1 MLAAAVGLVLCA
13 ALLSVVVG
21 SRPLSPAQVLQVLFA
36 PDGSPTSLVVHD
48 LRVPRTVVGIV
59 VGMALGLAGAQLQ
72 GLTRNPLADPG
83 LLGVSAGAA
92 LAVVATST
100 VLGIGGSAGQA
111 LAAVV
116 GALAA
121 TAAVWVLAGSR
132 RGVSPLPLVLAGV
145 ALTALLTSLTTVLV
159 LRDAE
164 TLDEYRFWAVGSLAG
179 RELGQLLPVA
189 PLLLLGV
196 VLAVVCAR
204 TLDALALG
212 DDLARGLG
220 TRLAWGQGGVA
231 LSATLLT
238 AAGVAVA
245 GPVGFVGLV
254 VPHVARAFVGPAAR
268 WLLPLSA
275 MLGAVLLL
283 TADVVGR
290 VVARPGEVQ
299 VGIVTALVGAPFL
312 LALVGRRRVAA
323 P

>member
-1 MLAAAVGLVLCA
+1 
-13 ALLSVVVG
+13 
-21 SRPLSPAQVLQVLFA
+21 
-36 PDGSPTSLVVHD
+36 
-48 LRVPRTVVGIV
+48 
-59 VGMALGLAGAQLQ
+59 MALGLAGAQLQ

-100 VLGIGGSAGQA
+100 VLGVGGSTGQA

-116 GALAA
+116 GAVAA

-132 RGVSPLPLVLAGV
+132 RGASPLPLVLAAV

-159 LRDAE
+159 LLDAD

-179 RELGQLLPVA
+179 REAQALVPVA
-189 PLLLLGV
+189 LLLVAGV
-196 VLAVVCAR
+196 LVAAACAR
-204 TLDALALG
+204 TLDLLALG
-212 DDLARGLG
+212 EDLARGLG

-238 AAGVAVA
+238 AGSVAVA
-245 GPVGFVGLV
+245 GPLVLVGLV
-254 VPHVARAFVGPAAR
+254 VPHLARALVGPVHR

-275 MLGAVLLL
+275 LLGAVLLL

-299 VGIVTALVGAPFL
+299 VGIVNALVGAPFL
-312 LALVGRRRVAA
+312 LALVGRRQVAA
-323 P
+323 A